1 MSIRDTVSSD
11 KRVSTVAT
19 GRRLSIPERGQGTG
33 VTIQVLNVD
42 NISAYEVHFEGA
54 VIDGGA
60 TTYGTIATF
69 TQADGNNPSVIVV
82 SQNVSYRF
90 QWISGNNGYFRV
102 LATP

>member
-60 TTYGTIATF
+60 TTATRRP
-69 TQADGNNPSVIVV
+69 APEAGSPC
-82 SQNVSYRF
+82 R
-90 QWISGNNGYFRV
+90 SGCPHRTGSRS
-102 LATP
+102 ARD